1 MIKRHNSEKRKANF
15 TKAQQTKAQATD
27 ESRSST
33 GKDVAQAHAATDQ
46 RRVVARRA
54 S

>member
-27 ESRSST
+27 ESRPST